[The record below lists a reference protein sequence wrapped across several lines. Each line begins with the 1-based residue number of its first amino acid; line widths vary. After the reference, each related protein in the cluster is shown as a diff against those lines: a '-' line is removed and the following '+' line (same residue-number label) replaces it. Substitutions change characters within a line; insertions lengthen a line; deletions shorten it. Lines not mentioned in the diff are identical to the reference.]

1 MPATKRKR
9 DSDSLED
16 DSDDNDARRTHDH
29 KRFAFLKPRVRH
41 VAERT
46 IKSKWTTLPEPV
58 QEKVRDMF
66 KSLERPVIVR
76 HHDERK
82 RIEAQT
88 AVGAVV
94 RNLAKRLPRM
104 PFPPVTKDTSFDYE
118 AALDENRALEAQ
130 LATVTNSVDL
140 LKAEVEKEEALLA
153 KETRQLEELEK
164 NAKRAEAERK
174 RQMKNEHPILRQLD
188 DLSSSHGRD
197 QKLGRFA
204 APEIRTDDVSLCDYD
219 PDPELQALIKQLNG
233 HLQSM
238 QNNIAPLAGLR
249 DAIILSRAAL
259 DLLSVPTD

>member
-1 MPATKRKR
+1 MRPPITRVRRSQAMPATKRKR

-94 RNLAKRLPRM
+94 RK
-104 PFPPVTKDTSFDYE
+104 YE
-118 AALDENRALEAQ
+118 HVFITGFE
-130 LATVTNSVDL
+130 
-140 LKAEVEKEEALLA
+140 
-153 KETRQLEELEK
+153 
-164 NAKRAEAERK
+164 
-174 RQMKNEHPILRQLD
+174 
-188 DLSSSHGRD
+188 
-197 QKLGRFA
+197 
-204 APEIRTDDVSLCDYD
+204 
-219 PDPELQALIKQLNG
+219 
-233 HLQSM
+233 
-238 QNNIAPLAGLR
+238 
-249 DAIILSRAAL
+249 
-259 DLLSVPTD
+259 